1 MFKIIKN
8 FNWIISSSFLC
19 IFMGIVTFLTF
30 INEGFV
36 TLTDKNLQILLVID
50 IILLLVFFTLIFKNF
65 YRFYNTG
72 KKEKTGSKTNLKYIS
87 IFSVF
92 TLIPSLVVAIFSLFI
107 FNFGIQNY
115 FDKQITKA
123 VNNSYDVAKNYLEES
138 KKNVQSDVILM
149 SYGLNRASSFYYSN
163 QKRFKTIMN
172 SEKILR
178 RIDDVYLIDSL
189 GNILISNVRDIT
201 DEFIVPSDE
210 DFDQALEG
218 KPVFISNNLENKTA
232 VMTKLL
238 SLVDTYLYISRNIDS
253 EILRYLNETEQAVS
267 FYYSVENSQTGIKVT
282 FAIIYIILV
291 TLLLFLSTSI
301 AITFAS
307 RLTKPI
313 INLIGASEAIS
324 KGALDIK
331 VPNIESDD
339 EFKQLN
345 NNFNSMIDR
354 LKKQQDKL
362 LAIERYEAWE
372 SIARKLAHEIK
383 NPLTPIQL
391 SIDHLREKYSPKLK
405 DNSKDFEI
413 YLETINRQIKDIE
426 SLANEF
432 SNFARMPRP
441 IIKEINI
448 IDVVNRSIDFI
459 KMTSKNEINILS
471 KKKILMIKGDIEQL
485 NRVFINL
492 VKNSEEAFLDLS
504 KKNISFKG
512 KIDIEII
519 SNNDYIVIKLTD
531 NGTGISDTKKVM
543 TPYFTTKTK
552 GTGLGLPIVSKIIS
566 EHSGDFSIKNK
577 TDGDG
582 VKIEISFPKINA

>member
-8 FNWIISSSFLC
+8 FNWIILSSFLC

-36 TLTDKNLQILLVID
+36 PLTDQNLQALLIID
-50 IILLLVFFTLIFKNF
+50 IILLLIFFTLIFKNF
-65 YRFYNTG
+65 YRFYYSG
-72 KKEKTGSKTNLKYIS
+72 KKNKAGSQTNLKYIS

-92 TLIPSLVVAIFSLFI
+92 TLIPSLIVAIFSLFI

-115 FDKQITKA
+115 FDKQIKDA

-138 KKNVQSDVILM
+138 KENVKSDVILM
-149 SYGLNRASSFYYSN
+149 SVGLNRASGFYYSN
-163 QKRFKTIMN
+163 QNRFKQIMK

-178 RIDDVYLIDSL
+178 RVDDVYLIDGL
-189 GNILISNVRDIT
+189 GNILISDVRDIT
-201 DEFIVPSDE
+201 DEFVVPSDE
-210 DFDQALEG
+210 DYDEVLEG
-218 KPVFISNNLENKTA
+218 KPVFITNNLENKTT
-232 VMTKLL
+232 VMTKLT
-238 SLVDTYLYISRNIDS
+238 SLVDTYLYISRNIDP
-253 EILRYLNETEQAVS
+253 ETLRYLNETEQAVS

-282 FAIIYIILV
+282 FAVIYIIVV

-307 RLTKPI
+307 KLTKPI
-313 INLIGASEAIS
+313 VNLIGASEAIS
-324 KGALDIK
+324 KGTLNVK

-339 EFKQLN
+339 EFKKLN
-345 NNFNSMIDR
+345 TNFNLMIDR

-362 LAIERYEAWE
+362 LATERHEAWE
-372 SIARKLAHEIK
+372 AVARKLAHEIK

-391 SIDHLREKYSPKLK
+391 SIDRLRTKYSSKIGS
-405 DNSKDFEI
+405 DSKDFEK

-426 SLANEF
+426 NLVNEF

-441 IIKEINI
+441 IFKKINI
-448 IDVVNRSIDFI
+448 VDIINRSVDFV
-459 KMTSKNEINILS
+459 KMSSKNKININTNYKKLS
-471 KKKILMIKGDIEQL
+471 INGDSEQL

-492 VKNSEEAFLDLS
+492 IKNSEEAFLDLM
-504 KKNISFKG
+504 KKTPDFKG

-519 SNNDYIVIKLTD
+519 SNNDYIVVKLTD

-552 GTGLGLPIVSKIIS
+552 GTGLGLPIVSKIIN
-566 EHSGDFSIKNK
+566 EHAGDFLIKNRK
-577 TDGDG
+577 DRNG
-582 VKIEISFPKINA
+582 VNIEISFPKINA